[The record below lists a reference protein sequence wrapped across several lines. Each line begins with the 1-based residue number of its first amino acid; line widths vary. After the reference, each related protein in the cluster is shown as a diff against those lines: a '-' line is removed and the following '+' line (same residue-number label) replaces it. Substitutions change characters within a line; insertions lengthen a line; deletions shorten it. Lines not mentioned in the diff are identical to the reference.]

1 MDTTTKTLLLISV
14 GYIIYRYYKN
24 WKEYNA
30 EQAELTWPRK
40 IQPCPDYWVKTNNG
54 KCKNMFNIGKC
65 PQTRGT
71 RGQKMVPQGEINFN
85 TSYYNGKDGQMNKCR
100 WAQRCGNSWEGI
112 DKLCA

>member
-40 IQPCPDYWVKTNNG
+40 IQPCPYWVKTNNG
-54 KCKNMFNIGKC
+54 ICKNMFNIGKC

-85 TSYYNGKDGQMNKCR
+85 TSYYTGKDGQMNKCR

>member
-54 KCKNMFNIGKC
+54 KCKNMFNIGNVLKQEEQEDKKWFHKEKLISIH
-65 PQTRGT
+65 PIT
-71 RGQKMVPQGEINFN
+71 MVRM
-85 TSYYNGKDGQMNKCR
+85 DR
-100 WAQRCGNSWEGI
+100 
-112 DKLCA
+112 